1 MSKSPQMGSLRCVM
15 GSCTRVRVVA
25 FAFPYIIAAAAK
37 PLKDLF
43 IDTTYTSDRKL
54 LKILRLYAN
63 IAGNNDDEFKGFIF
77 AADSFKSKQVVY
89 LNGERVVWCTELRR
103 TFYLASSLA
112 RLIYDLGHT
121 AATVLC
127 TNHNWFDFLRKRF
140 SICGS
145 FLTLMHPR
153 SIVAK
158 MARKM
163 ARTIPFLIKWA

>member
-1 MSKSPQMGSLRCVM
+1 M

-43 IDTTYTSDRKL
+43 IDTTQTSDRK

-89 LNGERVVWCTELRR
+89 LNGEREWC
-103 TFYLASSLA
+103 SVQS
-112 RLIYDLGHT
+112 
-121 AATVLC
+121 
-127 TNHNWFDFLRKRF
+127 
-140 SICGS
+140 
-145 FLTLMHPR
+145 
-153 SIVAK
+153 
-158 MARKM
+158 
-163 ARTIPFLIKWA
+163 

>member
-1 MSKSPQMGSLRCVM
+1 M
-15 GSCTRVRVVA
+15 
-25 FAFPYIIAAAAK
+25 
-37 PLKDLF
+37 
-43 IDTTYTSDRKL
+43 

-89 LNGERVVWCTELRR
+89 LNGERVVWCAELRR

-121 AATVLC
+121 AATVLR
-127 TNHNWFDFLRKRF
+127 TNHNWFDFLRKTF

-145 FLTLMHPR
+145 FLTLMQPR
-153 SIVAK
+153 SILAK
-158 MARKM
+158 MTRKM